1 MHGWHMARQRE
12 ILTIA
17 PLLSILPTLHTY
29 PAFRTQTFPL
39 RRTNSRAEHLIVFS
53 PPGFPFFFLA
63 ICMDGNARATQR
75 KAEVKRHWHSISIIG
90 IYIFFF
96 FLPFSRA
103 LGRYIRG
110 SPFSSLLIPPSRDV
124 FFPEVKRLYILERGR
139 RGVEGGL

>member
-12 ILTIA
+12 ILTIT

-29 PAFRTQTFPL
+29 PAFRNQTFPL

-63 ICMDGNARATQR
+63 VCMDGNARATQR

-96 FLPFSRA
+96 FFRLA
-103 LGRYIRG
+103 VLLGVMFAV
-110 SPFSSLLIPPSRDV
+110 PFSSLLIPPRRV
-124 FFPEVKRLYILERGR
+124 FFFSEVKRLYILERGR
-139 RGVEGGL
+139 RGFEGGL